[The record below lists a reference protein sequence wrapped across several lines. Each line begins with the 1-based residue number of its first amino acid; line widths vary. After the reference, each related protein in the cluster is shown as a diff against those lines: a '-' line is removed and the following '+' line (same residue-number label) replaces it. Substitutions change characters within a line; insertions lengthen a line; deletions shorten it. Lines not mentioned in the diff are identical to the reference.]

1 VIQCQTFAN
10 QFCATRN
17 ARIYCISV
25 WFDKC
30 VPLWW
35 AFRNSSAKSKK
46 KEKNLKEPDPEP
58 PLMIQIKDSIKFA
71 LIKADYSNRRLQY
84 RKQMK
89 EYQID
94 HDTRV
99 LIGNGADE
107 LPRPRW
113 TMLLETGDM
122 IKLIERGFK
131 VQLSEQVSHQDRRV
145 SKMDRKMNK
154 IH

>member
-1 VIQCQTFAN
+1 
-10 QFCATRN
+10 
-17 ARIYCISV
+17 
-25 WFDKC
+25 
-30 VPLWW
+30 
-35 AFRNSSAKSKK
+35 
-46 KEKNLKEPDPEP
+46 
-58 PLMIQIKDSIKFA
+58 MIQIKDSIKFA